1 MDDFLEQVVGRKK
14 RLAHEIAFYGLWGI
28 VPVAGIFSCIS
39 LTDIF
44 AASAQGG
51 VQFRFPAL
59 LQAVLGA
66 LIAFAAWRGAL
77 GMRVEYDYTFT
88 NGILDVARVLNGRR
102 RVPLASVETSAF
114 KCAGAVGSN
123 RYRACAG
130 EKGLKIHSWYLN
142 RDAKRYFFC
151 FEKDGVRQMML
162 LELNDAMAERIF
174 QPRYLRSD
182 VWDGEKAGQ

>member
-66 LIAFAAWRGAL
+66 LIAFAAWRGTFA
-77 GMRVEYDYTFT
+77 MRVEYDYTFT

-102 RVPLASVETSAF
+102 RVPLASVETNRLTSA
-114 KCAGAVGSN
+114 GVVEGD
-123 RYRACAG
+123 RYRACIG
-130 EKGLKIHSWYLN
+130 ERGLKIHSWYLN

>member
-51 VQFRFPAL
+51 IQFRFPAL

-66 LIAFAAWRGAL
+66 LIAFAAWRGTFA
-77 GMRVEYDYTFT
+77 MRVEYDYTFT
-88 NGILDVARVLNGRR
+88 NGFWMSPGCSTAGGACRWQAWKPARLNARAR
-102 RVPLASVETSAF
+102 W
-114 KCAGAVGSN
+114 GAIGT
-123 RYRACAG
+123 RACAG